1 MSVVVVIRFPVSDV
15 AEAIKGLHANA
26 EMLERISEST
36 RDAGLISHRFVSGAD
51 HLAAIDEW
59 DSADEFQKFF
69 DGNPKV
75 AEVMTSI
82 GMTGA
87 PEISVFESIDA
98 PGTV

>member
-1 MSVVVVIRFPVSDV
+1 MSVVVIIRFPVSDV

-26 EMLERISEST
+26 EFLEEITGST
-36 RDAGLISHRFVSGAD
+36 KDAGLTSHRFVSGAD
-51 HLAAIDEW
+51 QLVVIDEW
-59 DSADEFQKFF
+59 GNADQFQKFF
-69 DGNPKV
+69 DGNPKI
-75 AEVMTSI
+75 AQIMTSI

>member
-26 EMLERISEST
+26 EFLEEITAST
-36 RDAGLISHRFVSGAD
+36 KDAGLIHHRFVSGAG
-51 HLAAIDEW
+51 HLVVIDEW
-59 DSADEFQKFF
+59 ENADQFQKFF

-75 AEVMTSI
+75 AEVMSSI

-87 PEISVFESIDA
+87 PEISVFESVDA
-98 PGTV
+98 AGTV